1 MQVYPKRGVAE
12 TADAPVSGTGG
23 VIRAGSTPA
32 APTIGGPMDIPETV
46 CVLGVPYRVE
56 RGGCEPDENGWC
68 SPSKRVIAI
77 REGLCPE
84 EEAQTFLHELLHA
97 ILQQLARTDEYE
109 DEHLV
114 QGLAIGLHQA
124 LFR

>member
-1 MQVYPKRGVAE
+1 
-12 TADAPVSGTGG
+12 
-23 VIRAGSTPA
+23 
-32 APTIGGPMDIPETV
+32 MDIPETV
-46 CVLGVPYRVE
+46 CVLGVPYTVE

-97 ILQQLARTDEYE
+97 ILNQLSRD
-109 DEHLV
+109 DV
-114 QGLAIGLHQA
+114 
-124 LFR
+124 